1 MKQPGKF
8 LTAEWRS
15 LAMLNYQVDAAILKP
30 HVPAGTE
37 LDSFDG
43 VFYISMVGFMF
54 QRTRVLGA
62 PIPGHQDFEEVNLRF
77 YVRRRHQDGWKRGVV
92 FLKEI
97 VPKFAIA
104 VLAREL
110 YNENYVTMPMR
121 HRADGNRVE
130 YGWLYSGNWNRLGV
144 EIAGEPGLAAAGSL
158 EEFIT
163 EHYWGYSVQRDG
175 STVEYQVQHPRWR
188 VWSCVDAQVDCDV
201 LNTGGLPSGYFA
213 LPEQVI
219 RGPVPDLLTL
229 RLSAGAEADVY
240 SGKANRITVRH
251 QHGSPSWSL
260 LPSAVATSASSS

>member
-62 PIPGHQDFEEVNLRF
+62 PLPGHQDFEEVNLRF
-77 YVRRRHQDGWKRGVV
+77 YVRRRHPDGWNRGVV

-97 VPKFAIA
+97 VPKYAIA
-104 VLAREL
+104 VLARGL

-163 EHYWGYSVQRDG
+163 EHYWGYTRQRDG
-175 STVEYQVQHPRWR
+175 SSLEYRVEHVPWR
-188 VWSCVDAQVDCDV
+188 LWQTSRAQLLCDAAK
-201 LNTGGLPSGYFA
+201 LYG
-213 LPEQVI
+213 PEF
-219 RGPVPDLLTL
+219 
-229 RLSAGAEADVY
+229 AEALGVAPR
-240 SGKANRITVRH
+240 SAFLAEG
-251 QHGSPSWSL
+251 
-260 LPSAVATSASSS
+260 SAVAVYRGVRIT

>member
-8 LTAEWRS
+8 VTAEWRS

-43 VFYISMVGFMF
+43 AFYISMVGFLF

-77 YVRRRHQDGWKRGVV
+77 YVRRHEDGWKRGIA

-144 EIAGEPGLAAAGSL
+144 EIAGEPALAAPGSL

-163 EHYWGYSVQRDG
+163 EHYWGYTRQPDG
-175 STVEYQVQHPRWR
+175 GSLEYRVEHVPWR
-188 VWSCVDAQVDCDV
+188 LWQTGRAQLLCDAAE
-201 LNTGGLPSGYFA
+201 LYG
-213 LPEQVI
+213 PEF
-219 RGPVPDLLTL
+219 
-229 RLSAGAEADVY
+229 AEALGVAPR
-240 SGKANRITVRH
+240 SAFLAEG
-251 QHGSPSWSL
+251 
-260 LPSAVATSASSS
+260 SAVAVYRGVRIT

>member
-43 VFYISMVGFMF
+43 AFYISMVGFLF

-62 PIPGHQDFEEVNLRF
+62 PIPGYQDFEEVNLRF
-77 YVRRRHQDGWKRGVV
+77 YVRRHQDGWKRGVV

-121 HRADGNRVE
+121 HRADSNRVE
-130 YGWLYSGNWNRLGV
+130 YGWRYSGNWNHMGV
-144 EIAGEPGLAAAGSL
+144 EIAGEPALGSGNRRRAWLGGGGLARRIHHRALLGVYPAARRRQSRISRGARPLAAVANQPGATPLRRGQIVRSG
-158 EEFIT
+158 IRR
-163 EHYWGYSVQRDG
+163 GAQR
-175 STVEYQVQHPRWR
+175 R
-188 VWSCVDAQVDCDV
+188 AAI
-201 LNTGGLPSGYFA
+201 GLPGGRLRGCC
-213 LPEQVI
+213 LP
-219 RGPVPDLLTL
+219 
-229 RLSAGAEADVY
+229 
-240 SGKANRITVRH
+240 
-251 QHGSPSWSL
+251 WC
-260 LPSAVATSASSS
+260 